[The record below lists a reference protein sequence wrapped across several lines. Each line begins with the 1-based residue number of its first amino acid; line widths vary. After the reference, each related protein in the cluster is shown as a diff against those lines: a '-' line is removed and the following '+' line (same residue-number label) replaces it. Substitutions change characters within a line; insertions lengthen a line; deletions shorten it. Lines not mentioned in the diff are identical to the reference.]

1 MKIFFLHP
9 GKANYPELAA
19 YESYFGRQGFTVYS
33 GTMAEF
39 DKSALGDDC
48 ILWCVMGFYPR
59 LPKAKFVVHDY
70 RSLSTGRL
78 GGLKDYLKKIVNPT
92 PSLRIFQNE
101 RMRAEMNFNDG
112 VPVAMLPMGVP
123 DWIFSEGESSP
134 DAPVHTFCYIG
145 EMSKERRFDRVLSS
159 YVDYARN
166 RDCSFILVGKP
177 EDEIY
182 RRFNGSRGLHFA
194 GRKPQKETLAIV
206 SAAEFA
212 VCYFPVH
219 RPHCFQTPTKLLEYA
234 ALGKRILCNDSVS
247 NISTANDL
255 AIGTVIAGRYVF
267 DALGDAWQTQAPY
280 NEPDRLRGLTW
291 DSVLND
297 SGVAGYLQAVSD
309 APA

>member
-1 MKIFFLHP
+1 
-9 GKANYPELAA
+9 
-19 YESYFGRQGFTVYS
+19 
-33 GTMAEF
+33 
-39 DKSALGDDC
+39 
-48 ILWCVMGFYPR
+48 
-59 LPKAKFVVHDY
+59 
-70 RSLSTGRL
+70 
-78 GGLKDYLKKIVNPT
+78 
-92 PSLRIFQNE
+92 
-101 RMRAEMNFNDG
+101 MNFNDG